1 MRRRVLF
8 IYKKSSYQK
17 YVREGRSRRMKRLLR
32 EGDVTVA
39 SLERT
44 HRDHE
49 LTIKTVRA
57 ALARLDVDASF
68 QHLLTR
74 PNTAGYD
81 LIVTLGGDG
90 TLLWASHSVG
100 PNTPMLAINTAPR
113 SSVGYFC
120 AADASNLGDVL
131 RDAIAGGLRETRLTR
146 MRVVIDGNAAS
157 ERVLNDVLFSA
168 ASPAATTRC
177 IVTFRG
183 REENQKSSGI
193 WVGPAAGSTAAQR
206 SAGGVVLPIASKRI
220 QYVVREPYHDGKR
233 AYRLVRGTFGPNE
246 FLEIR
251 SKTPDGFV
259 WIDGP
264 HRVHRAPWGSVIRL
278 SKSDEPLS
286 LLGLRLRDG
295 RKGTKR

>member
-1 MRRRVLF
+1 
-8 IYKKSSYQK
+8 
-17 YVREGRSRRMKRLLR
+17 MKRLLE

-49 LTIKTVRA
+49 LTIQTVRA
-57 ALARLDVDASF
+57 ALALLDVDATFRYFLS
-68 QHLLTR
+68 T
-74 PNTAGYD
+74 PATAGYD
-81 LIVTLGGDG
+81 LVVTLGGDG

-100 PNTPMLAINTAPR
+100 ADTPMLAINTAPR

-120 AADASNLGDVL
+120 AADASDLGDVL
-131 RDAIAGGLRETRLTR
+131 RDAIAGRLKEACLTR
-146 MRVVIDGNAAS
+146 MRVVIDRAVAS
-157 ERVLNDVLFSA
+157 ERVLNDVLFAS

-177 IVTFRG
+177 VVTFRG

-206 SAGGVVLPIASKRI
+206 SAGGAVLPIASERI

-233 AYRLVRGTFGPNE
+233 AYRLVKGTFGPKE
-246 FLEIR
+246 HLEIR
-251 SKTPDGFV
+251 SKIPDGSV

-264 HRVHRAPWGSVIRL
+264 HRRHKAPWGSVIRL
-278 SKSDEPLS
+278 SKSDEPLT

-295 RKGTKR
+295 RKDKKR